1 MTYRELYQQAKKK
14 LVQAGKEN
22 PAFDAFCLFSMATGF
37 SRQQYVIH
45 SGEEAHPEQVRRLFS
60 LIGRRARGEPLQY
73 LLGEWEFMG
82 LPFYVGEGVLVPRND
97 TEILV
102 EEAARLL
109 RENGGKTALDLCG
122 GSGAAAIGLAF
133 LCPQAKAVSVELS
146 DSALAYLQK
155 NIVRNRMEKRV
166 SALRGDVLY
175 DADLF
180 PDHSFDLLLSNPPY
194 IPTGDLAGLQIE
206 VQREPRMALDGGEDG
221 LLFYRAIVRC
231 WLSKLRPGG
240 GLAVEVGI
248 HQAEGVAAL
257 FAAHRLKEVQVLPD
271 LAGIPR
277 VVSGKIA

>member
-1 MTYRELYQQAKKK
+1 MTYRELYQQVKKK
-14 LVQAGKEN
+14 LVQAGKDN

-37 SRQQYVIH
+37 NRQQYVIY
-45 SGEEAHPEQVRRLFS
+45 SGEQADPEQAQRL
-60 LIGRRARGEPLQY
+60 LALTGRRAEGQPLQY

-82 LPFYVGEGVLVPRND
+82 LPFYVGEGVLVPRDD

-122 GSGAAAIGLAF
+122 GSGAVAIGLAH

-146 DSALAYLQK
+146 DSALAYMQK

-166 SALRGDVLY
+166 SALRGDVLH
-175 DADLF
+175 DAALF
-180 PDHSFDLLLSNPPY
+180 RDHSFDLLLSNPPY

-221 LLFYRAIVRC
+221 LLFYRAIVVC
-231 WLSKLRPGG
+231 WLSKLRAGG

-248 HQAEGVAAL
+248 RQADDVAAL
-257 FAAHRLKEVQVLPD
+257 FRAHGLEEVRVLPD

-277 VVSGKIA
+277 VVSGKTA

>member
-1 MTYRELYQQAKKK
+1 MTYRELYQQAKKE
-14 LVQAGKEN
+14 LVQAGKDN

-37 SRQQYVIH
+37 NRQQYVIH
-45 SGEEAHPEQVRRLFS
+45 SGEQADPEQARRL
-60 LIGRRARGEPLQY
+60 LALTGRRAEGQPLQY

-82 LPFYVGEGVLVPRND
+82 LPFYVGEGVLVPRDD

-122 GSGAAAIGLAF
+122 GSGAVAIGLAH

-155 NIVRNRMEKRV
+155 NIIRNRMEKRV
-166 SALRGDVLY
+166 SALRGDILH
-175 DADLF
+175 DATLF
-180 PDHSFDLLLSNPPY
+180 ADYSFDLLLSNPPY

-221 LLFYRAIVRC
+221 LLFYRAIVGG

-240 GLAVEVGI
+240 ALAVEVGI
-248 HQAEGVAAL
+248 RQADDVAAL
-257 FAAHRLKEVQVLPD
+257 FRAHGLEEVRILPD

-277 VVSGKIA
+277 VVSGKTA